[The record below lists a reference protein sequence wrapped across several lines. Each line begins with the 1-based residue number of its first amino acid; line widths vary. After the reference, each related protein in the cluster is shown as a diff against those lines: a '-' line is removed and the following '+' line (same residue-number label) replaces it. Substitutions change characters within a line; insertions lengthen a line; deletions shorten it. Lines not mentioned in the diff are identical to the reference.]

1 MSKTIVDYK
10 LLCEDLND
18 NLSPRLDH
26 QVGEYL
32 AKGWQPFG
40 GVATMVTA
48 AGTSK
53 VFQAVVKYKES
64 EGKDA

>member
-1 MSKTIVDYK
+1 MSKTIVEY
-10 LLCEDLND
+10 LLLSEDLFD
-18 NLSPRLDH
+18 SHSLPLDY

-32 AKGWQPFG
+32 KKGWQPFG
-40 GVATMVTA
+40 SIATMSTA

-64 EGKDA
+64 EDVE